1 STWGSDE
8 YLAFQK
14 GLRDKIKEKK
24 PLEWEARIWIE
35 VADKRQF
42 KEIDKAD
49 KHFENKK
56 ICLKIDN

>member
-1 STWGSDE
+1 M
-8 YLAFQK
+8 AFQK